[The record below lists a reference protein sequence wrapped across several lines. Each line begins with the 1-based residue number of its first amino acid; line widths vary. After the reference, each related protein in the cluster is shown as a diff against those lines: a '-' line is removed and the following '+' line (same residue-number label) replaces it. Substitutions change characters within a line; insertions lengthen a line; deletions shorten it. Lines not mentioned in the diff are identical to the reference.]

1 MFLLC
6 DPSFIPKAAS
16 SVYYLFLLSVTFY
29 QAVVGT
35 TPIVGEKGR
44 FFQFVMY
51 FEVNYFV
58 HITQNADIVDIFLPF
73 SYPSDFDLSSIS

>member
-1 MFLLC
+1 MAL
-6 DPSFIPKAAS
+6 P
-16 SVYYLFLLSVTFY
+16 LFLRQHPQSIICFYLLSITFY

-73 SYPSDFDLSSIS
+73 SYTSDFDLASIS